1 MVGLSLR
8 IAPQTMG
15 YLHVQTN
22 PKLAYSTQK
31 TIRNAESVFKTKEKL
46 LLHTYCSNTP

>member
-8 IAPQTMG
+8 IAPHTTG

-22 PKLAYSTQK
+22 PKLAYDTQK
-31 TIRNAESVFKTKEKL
+31 TIKNAESE
-46 LLHTYCSNTP
+46 